1 MKTTFNIFVIIIWVV
16 AIVGEVMCIV
26 KFFKCDFE
34 PSYKAEAIYGFSAI
48 CGVGAIVGYMDFGK

>member
-1 MKTTFNIFVIIIWVV
+1 MKKTHILVIAIYIA

-34 PSYKAEAIYGFSAI
+34 PSYKAEAIYGISAC
-48 CGVGAIVGYMDFGK
+48 CGLGAIVGYMDFGK